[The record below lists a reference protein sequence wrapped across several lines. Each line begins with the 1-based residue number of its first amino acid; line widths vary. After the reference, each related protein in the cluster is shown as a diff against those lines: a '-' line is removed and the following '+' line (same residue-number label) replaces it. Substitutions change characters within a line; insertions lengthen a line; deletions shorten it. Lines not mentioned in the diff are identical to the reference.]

1 MQTGPVQVQEAES
14 KLQRAGGDLEQVLA
28 GGARAAPE
36 LPAPMDLSANRQT
49 TRTLETDKALELL
62 QAMEAR
68 HEDQVR
74 RNHNL
79 YL

>member
-1 MQTGPVQVQEAES
+1 
-14 KLQRAGGDLEQVLA
+14 
-28 GGARAAPE
+28 
-36 LPAPMDLSANRQT
+36 MDLSVNRQT

-74 RNHNL
+74 ASVEIITCTSNHDG
-79 YL
+79 